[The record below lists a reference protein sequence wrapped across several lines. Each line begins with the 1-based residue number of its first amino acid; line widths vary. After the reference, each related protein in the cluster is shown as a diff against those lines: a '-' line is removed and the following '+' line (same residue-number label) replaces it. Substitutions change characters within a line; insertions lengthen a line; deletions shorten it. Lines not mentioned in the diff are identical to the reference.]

1 MYNPSASNFVG
12 RDQMQWWIGQVTDP
26 KKGEWEKSREKQT
39 GKDGKEVYSHR
50 CRVRIVGYH
59 GNDADLPD
67 KDLPM
72 AHVLMPPGESST
84 GGRGRTMNYQGGE
97 VVVGFF
103 LDGADAQ
110 QPVVFGTLFR
120 QTFVKDKLKSDK
132 FNAFKQT
139 EFTPYTPPDVK
150 AKVGKDKA
158 VEKSPYDWGFKTFA
172 QLVGGKVINASSA
185 ATKEIN
191 VDTNIKLDNITA
203 CEDNEISNI
212 TNALKNF
219 TKEMNSYQDVGGL
232 TLDPMY
238 GGVVDK
244 KQEIKLASM
253 KIHASMSRL
262 IRRGRSWTIQETMN
276 KLSKTM
282 KDKTPSSFQPG
293 VAQAA
298 KGLNDIIFCNFEKII
313 EQLGD
318 YLNKSLEN
326 MLGSI
331 LDVPTCAVESFL
343 GDMFGQLNN
352 ILDTNLG
359 STFDQLNN
367 IQGGGISPPSE
378 IFSKAIKFANIL
390 TNTLE
395 CDAQNCPPN
404 TQFSSKSGTSK
415 SGEDN
420 FSNILGIANLNSITN
435 PLGAV
440 RGLAGGAVSDAL
452 GGGVLGGVASGLI
465 GGGGISGVAGN
476 LLPDFDIGLD
486 GLIPDISPS
495 GISKPDCNTNVLRC
509 GPPKVDF
516 IGSPDGKG
524 ASGSAIVN
532 ALGKIIGVA
541 INEPGSG
548 YIKPPSL
555 TFVDGCDNGFGAGG
569 YVRMNEDGA
578 VEDVV
583 ITDGG
588 QGFLPNTTDTTRDE
602 NGNLVVKEVTPDPN
616 ANYDGAVSYVSTLS
630 DVVVEN
636 TGFGYEP
643 TDTVTVSGGS
653 VSPDGINIDEAPGKA
668 EVELEVVDGR
678 VVGANVVN
686 SGFGFTDIP
695 EITINS
701 DTGVLARITPILKF
715 TKIDDAS
722 QLADTNIPF
731 DRELTKLP
739 EEIAKLPSEIPQDAV
754 ITVIDCVTK

>member
-1 MYNPSASNFVG
+1 MYNPAATNFVG
-12 RDQMQWWIGQVTDP
+12 RDPMQWWIGQVTDP

-50 CRVRIVGYH
+50 VRVRIVGYH
-59 GNDADLPD
+59 GNDSDLPD

-120 QTFVKDKLKSDK
+120 QTFVKDKLKSNK

-191 VDTNIKLDNITA
+191 VDTNIKLDNVTA

-238 GGVVDK
+238 GGVVNK
-244 KQEIKLASM
+244 KEEIKLASM

-262 IRRGRSWTIQETMN
+262 IRRGRSWTVQETMN

-282 KDKTPSSFQPG
+282 KEKVSTSFQPG
-293 VAQAA
+293 VGQAA
-298 KGLNDIIFCNFEKII
+298 KGLNDIIFCNFEKIN

-318 YLNKSLEN
+318 YLEKSLEN
-326 MLGSI
+326 MLGSV

-359 STFDQLNN
+359 SAFDQLNN
-367 IQGGGISPPSE
+367 IQGGGIESPSK
-378 IFSKAIKFANIL
+378 IFSKGIQFANLL
-390 TNTLE
+390 TNTLD
-395 CDAQNCPPN
+395 CDSQNCPPN
-404 TQFSSKSGTSK
+404 TNFSSKSGTSIA
-415 SGEDN
+415 GDDN

-435 PLGAV
+435 PLDAV
-440 RGLAGGAVSDAL
+440 KGLAGG
-452 GGGVLGGVASGLI
+452 
-465 GGGGISGVAGN
+465 
-476 LLPDFDIGLD
+476 LLPEIPDIDIGLD

-495 GISKPDCNTNVLRC
+495 GISKPNCNTNVLRC

-532 ALGKIIGVA
+532 SLGKVIGVA
-541 INEPGSG
+541 INEPGTG

-569 YVRMNEDGA
+569 YVRMNDDGA

-588 QGFLPNTTDTTRDE
+588 QQYIPNTTDTTRDE

-616 ANYDGAVSYVSTLS
+616 ASYDGAVSYVSTLS
-630 DVVVEN
+630 DVVIEN

-653 VSPDGINIDEAPGKA
+653 VSSNGIDIVESPGRA
-668 EVELEVVDGR
+668 EVELEIVDGR
-678 VVGANVVN
+678 VIGANVKN
-686 SGFGFTDIP
+686 GGFGFTDIP
-695 EITINS
+695 ELTINS

-722 QLADTNIPF
+722 QLADTDVPF
-731 DRELTKLP
+731 DRELT
-739 EEIAKLPSEIPQDAV
+739 KLPSEIPQDAV

>member
-1 MYNPSASNFVG
+1 MYNPAATNFVG
-12 RDQMQWWIGQVTDP
+12 RDPMQWWIGQVTDP

-50 CRVRIVGYH
+50 VRVRIVGYH
-59 GNDADLPD
+59 GNDSDLPD

-110 QPVVFGTLFR
+110 QPVIFGTLFR
-120 QTFVKDKLKSDK
+120 QTFVKDKLKSNK

-191 VDTNIKLDNITA
+191 VDTNIKLDNVTA

-238 GGVVDK
+238 GGVVNK
-244 KQEIKLASM
+244 KEEIKLASM

-262 IRRGRSWTIQETMN
+262 IRRGRSWTVQETMN

-282 KDKTPSSFQPG
+282 KEKVSTSFQPG
-293 VAQAA
+293 VGQAA
-298 KGLNDIIFCNFEKII
+298 KGLNDIIFCNFEKIN
-313 EQLGD
+313 EQLGE
-318 YLNKSLEN
+318 YLEKSLEN

-359 STFDQLNN
+359 SAFDQLNN
-367 IQGGGISPPSE
+367 IQGGGIESPSK
-378 IFSKAIKFANIL
+378 IFSKGIQFANLL
-390 TNTLE
+390 TNTLD
-395 CDAQNCPPN
+395 CDSQNCPPN
-404 TQFSSKSGTSK
+404 TNFSSKSGTSIA
-415 SGEDN
+415 GDDN

-435 PLGAV
+435 PLDAV
-440 RGLAGGAVSDAL
+440 KGLAGG
-452 GGGVLGGVASGLI
+452 
-465 GGGGISGVAGN
+465 
-476 LLPDFDIGLD
+476 LLPEIPDIDIGLD

-495 GISKPDCNTNVLRC
+495 GISKPNCNTNVLRC

-532 ALGKIIGVA
+532 SLGKVIGVA
-541 INEPGSG
+541 INEPGTG

-616 ANYDGAVSYVSTLS
+616 ASYDGAVSYVSTLS

-653 VSPDGINIDEAPGKA
+653 VSPNGIDIVESPGKA
-668 EVELEVVDGR
+668 EVELEIVDGR
-678 VVGANVVN
+678 VVGANVKN
-686 SGFGFTDIP
+686 GGFGFTDIP
-695 EITINS
+695 ELIINS
-701 DTGVLARITPILKF
+701 DTGVLARVTPILKF

-722 QLADTNIPF
+722 QIVDTDIPF

>member
-1 MYNPSASNFVG
+1 MYNPAATNFVG
-12 RDQMQWWIGQVTDP
+12 RDPMQWWIGQVTDP

-50 CRVRIVGYH
+50 VRVRIVGYH
-59 GNDADLPD
+59 GNDSDLPD
-67 KDLPM
+67 KHLPM

-110 QPVVFGTLFR
+110 QPVIFGTLFR
-120 QTFVKDKLKSDK
+120 QTFVKDKLKSNK

-191 VDTNIKLDNITA
+191 VDTNIKLDNVTA

-262 IRRGRSWTIQETMN
+262 IRRGRSWTVQETMN

-282 KDKTPSSFQPG
+282 KEKVSTSFQPG
-293 VAQAA
+293 VGQAA
-298 KGLNDIIFCNFEKII
+298 KGLNDIIFCNFEKIN

-318 YLNKSLEN
+318 YLEKSLEN
-326 MLGSI
+326 MLGSV

-359 STFDQLNN
+359 SAFDQLNN
-367 IQGGGISPPSE
+367 IQGGGIESPSK
-378 IFSKAIKFANIL
+378 IFSKGIQFANLL
-390 TNTLE
+390 TNTLD
-395 CDAQNCPPN
+395 CDSQNCPPN
-404 TQFSSKSGTSK
+404 TNFSSKSGTSIA
-415 SGEDN
+415 GDDN

-435 PLGAV
+435 PLDAV
-440 RGLAGGAVSDAL
+440 KGLAGG
-452 GGGVLGGVASGLI
+452 
-465 GGGGISGVAGN
+465 
-476 LLPDFDIGLD
+476 LLPEIPDIDIGLD

-495 GISKPDCNTNVLRC
+495 GISKPNCNTNVLRC

-532 ALGKIIGVA
+532 SLGKVIGVA
-541 INEPGSG
+541 INEPGTG

-569 YVRMNEDGA
+569 YVRMNDDGA

-588 QGFLPNTTDTTRDE
+588 QQYIPNTTDTTRDE

-616 ANYDGAVSYVSTLS
+616 ASYDGAVSYVSTLS
-630 DVVVEN
+630 DVVIEN

-653 VSPDGINIDEAPGKA
+653 VSSNGIDIVESPGRA
-668 EVELEVVDGR
+668 EVELEIVDGR
-678 VVGANVVN
+678 VIGANVKN
-686 SGFGFTDIP
+686 GGFGFTDIP
-695 EITINS
+695 ELTINS

-722 QLADTNIPF
+722 QLADTDVPF
-731 DRELTKLP
+731 DRELT
-739 EEIAKLPSEIPQDAV
+739 KLPSEIPQDAV

>member
-1 MYNPSASNFVG
+1 MYNPAATNFVG
-12 RDQMQWWIGQVTDP
+12 RDPMQWWIGQVTDP

-50 CRVRIVGYH
+50 VRVRIVGYH
-59 GNDADLPD
+59 GNDSDLPD

-110 QPVVFGTLFR
+110 QPVIFGTLFR
-120 QTFVKDKLKSDK
+120 QTFVKDKLKSNK

-172 QLVGGKVINASSA
+172 QLAGGKVINASSA

-191 VDTNIKLDNITA
+191 VDTNIKLDNVTA

-262 IRRGRSWTIQETMN
+262 IRRGRSWTVQETMN

-282 KDKTPSSFQPG
+282 KEKVSTSFQPG
-293 VAQAA
+293 VGQAA
-298 KGLNDIIFCNFEKII
+298 KGLNDIIFCNFEKIN

-318 YLNKSLEN
+318 YLEKSLEN
-326 MLGSI
+326 MLGSV

-359 STFDQLNN
+359 SAFDQLNN
-367 IQGGGISPPSE
+367 IQGGGIESPSK
-378 IFSKAIKFANIL
+378 IFSKGLQFANLL
-390 TNTLE
+390 TNTLD
-395 CDAQNCPPN
+395 CDSQNCPPN
-404 TQFSSKSGTSK
+404 TNFSSKSGTSIA
-415 SGEDN
+415 GDDN

-435 PLGAV
+435 PLDAV
-440 RGLAGGAVSDAL
+440 KGLAGG
-452 GGGVLGGVASGLI
+452 
-465 GGGGISGVAGN
+465 
-476 LLPDFDIGLD
+476 LLPEIPDIDIGLD

-495 GISKPDCNTNVLRC
+495 GISKPNCNTNVLRC

-532 ALGKIIGVA
+532 SLGKVIGVA
-541 INEPGSG
+541 INEPGTG

-569 YVRMNEDGA
+569 YVRMNDDGA

-588 QGFLPNTTDTTRDE
+588 QQYIPNTTDTTRDE

-616 ANYDGAVSYVSTLS
+616 ASYDGAVSYVSTLS
-630 DVVVEN
+630 DVVIEN

-653 VSPDGINIDEAPGKA
+653 VSSNGIDIVESPGRA
-668 EVELEVVDGR
+668 EVELEIVDGR
-678 VVGANVVN
+678 VIGANVKN
-686 SGFGFTDIP
+686 GGFGFTDIP
-695 EITINS
+695 ELTINS

-722 QLADTNIPF
+722 QLADTDVPF
-731 DRELTKLP
+731 DRELT
-739 EEIAKLPSEIPQDAV
+739 KLPSEIPQDAV

>member
-1 MYNPSASNFVG
+1 MYNPAATNFVG
-12 RDQMQWWIGQVTDP
+12 RDPMQWWIGQVTDP

-50 CRVRIVGYH
+50 VRVRIVGYH
-59 GNDADLPD
+59 GNDSDLPD

-110 QPVVFGTLFR
+110 QPVIFGTLFR
-120 QTFVKDKLKSDK
+120 QTFVKDKLKSNK

-150 AKVGKDKA
+150 GKVGKDKA

-172 QLVGGKVINASSA
+172 QLAGGKVINASSA

-191 VDTNIKLDNITA
+191 VDTNIKLDNVTA

-262 IRRGRSWTIQETMN
+262 IRRGRSWTVQETMN

-282 KDKTPSSFQPG
+282 KEKVSTSFQPG
-293 VAQAA
+293 VGQAA
-298 KGLNDIIFCNFEKII
+298 KGLNDIIFCNFEKIN

-318 YLNKSLEN
+318 YLEKSLEN
-326 MLGSI
+326 MLGSV

-359 STFDQLNN
+359 SAFDQLNN
-367 IQGGGISPPSE
+367 IQGGGIESPSK
-378 IFSKAIKFANIL
+378 IFSKGLQFANLL
-390 TNTLE
+390 TNTLD
-395 CDAQNCPPN
+395 CDSQNCPPN
-404 TQFSSKSGTSK
+404 TNFSSKSGTSIA
-415 SGEDN
+415 GDDN

-435 PLGAV
+435 PLDAV
-440 RGLAGGAVSDAL
+440 KGLAGG
-452 GGGVLGGVASGLI
+452 
-465 GGGGISGVAGN
+465 
-476 LLPDFDIGLD
+476 LLPEIPDIDIGLD

-495 GISKPDCNTNVLRC
+495 GISKPNCNTNVLRC

-532 ALGKIIGVA
+532 SLGKVIGVA
-541 INEPGSG
+541 INEPGTG

-569 YVRMNEDGA
+569 YVRMNDDGA

-588 QGFLPNTTDTTRDE
+588 QQYIPNTTDTTRDE

-616 ANYDGAVSYVSTLS
+616 ASYDGAVSYVSTLS
-630 DVVVEN
+630 DVVIEN

-653 VSPDGINIDEAPGKA
+653 VSSNGIDIVESPGRA
-668 EVELEVVDGR
+668 EVELEIVDGR
-678 VVGANVVN
+678 VIGANVKN
-686 SGFGFTDIP
+686 GGFGFTDIP
-695 EITINS
+695 ELTINS

-722 QLADTNIPF
+722 QLADIDVPF
-731 DRELTKLP
+731 DRELT
-739 EEIAKLPSEIPQDAV
+739 KLPSEIPQDAV

>member
-1 MYNPSASNFVG
+1 MYNPAATNFVG
-12 RDQMQWWIGQVTDP
+12 RDPMQWWIGQVTDP

-50 CRVRIVGYH
+50 VRVRIVGYH
-59 GNDADLPD
+59 GNDSDLPD

-110 QPVVFGTLFR
+110 QPVIFGTLFR
-120 QTFVKDKLKSDK
+120 QTFVKDKLKSNK

-172 QLVGGKVINASSA
+172 QLVGGKVVNASSA

-191 VDTNIKLDNITA
+191 VDTNIKLDNVTA

-262 IRRGRSWTIQETMN
+262 IRRGRSWTVQETMN

-282 KDKTPSSFQPG
+282 KEKVSTSFQPG
-293 VAQAA
+293 VGQAA
-298 KGLNDIIFCNFEKII
+298 KGLNDIIFCNFEKIN

-318 YLNKSLEN
+318 YLEKSLEN
-326 MLGSI
+326 MLGSV
-331 LDVPTCAVESFL
+331 LDVPTCAIESFL

-359 STFDQLNN
+359 SAFDQLNS
-367 IQGGGISPPSE
+367 IQGGGIDAPSK
-378 IFSKAIKFANIL
+378 IFSKAIQFANIL
-390 TNTLE
+390 TNTLD
-395 CDAQNCPPN
+395 CDSQNCPPN
-404 TQFSSKSGTSK
+404 TNFSSKSGTSIA
-415 SGEDN
+415 GDDN

-435 PLGAV
+435 PLDAV
-440 RGLAGGAVSDAL
+440 KGLAGG
-452 GGGVLGGVASGLI
+452 
-465 GGGGISGVAGN
+465 
-476 LLPDFDIGLD
+476 LLPEIPDIDIGLD

-541 INEPGSG
+541 INEPGTG

-569 YVRMNEDGA
+569 YVRMNKDGA

-602 NGNLVVKEVTPDPN
+602 NGNLVVKEVAPDPN

-653 VSPDGINIDEAPGKA
+653 VSPNGIDIVESPGKA
-668 EVELEVVDGR
+668 EVELEIVDGR
-678 VVGANVVN
+678 VVGANVKN
-686 SGFGFTDIP
+686 GGFGFTDIP
-695 EITINS
+695 ELIINS

-722 QLADTNIPF
+722 KIVDTDIPF

>member
-1 MYNPSASNFVG
+1 MYNPAATNFVG
-12 RDQMQWWIGQVTDP
+12 RDPMQWWIGQVTDP

-50 CRVRIVGYH
+50 VRVRIVGYH
-59 GNDADLPD
+59 GNDSDLPD

-110 QPVVFGTLFR
+110 QPVIFGTLFR
-120 QTFVKDKLKSDK
+120 QTFVKDKLKSNK

-150 AKVGKDKA
+150 GKVGKDKA

-172 QLVGGKVINASSA
+172 QLAGGKVINASSA

-191 VDTNIKLDNITA
+191 VDTNIKLDNVTA

-262 IRRGRSWTIQETMN
+262 IRRGRSWTVQETMN

-282 KDKTPSSFQPG
+282 KEKVSTSFQPG
-293 VAQAA
+293 VGQAA
-298 KGLNDIIFCNFEKII
+298 KGLNDIIFCNFEKIN

-318 YLNKSLEN
+318 YLEKSLEN

-359 STFDQLNN
+359 SAFDQLNN
-367 IQGGGISPPSE
+367 IQGGGIESPSK
-378 IFSKAIKFANIL
+378 IFSKGLQFANLL
-390 TNTLE
+390 TNTLD
-395 CDAQNCPPN
+395 CDSQNCPPN
-404 TQFSSKSGTSK
+404 TNFSSKSGTSIA
-415 SGEDN
+415 GDDN

-435 PLGAV
+435 PLDAV
-440 RGLAGGAVSDAL
+440 KGLAGG
-452 GGGVLGGVASGLI
+452 
-465 GGGGISGVAGN
+465 
-476 LLPDFDIGLD
+476 LLPEIPDIDIGLD

-495 GISKPDCNTNVLRC
+495 GISKPNCNTNVLRC

-532 ALGKIIGVA
+532 SLGKVIGVA
-541 INEPGSG
+541 INEPGTG

-569 YVRMNEDGA
+569 YVRMNDDGA

-588 QGFLPNTTDTTRDE
+588 QQYIPNTTDTTRDE

-616 ANYDGAVSYVSTLS
+616 ASYDGAVSYVSTLS
-630 DVVVEN
+630 DVVIEN

-653 VSPDGINIDEAPGKA
+653 VSSNGIDIVESPGRA
-668 EVELEVVDGR
+668 EVELEIVDGR
-678 VVGANVVN
+678 VIGANVKN
-686 SGFGFTDIP
+686 GGFGFTDIP
-695 EITINS
+695 ELTINS

-722 QLADTNIPF
+722 QLADIDVPF
-731 DRELTKLP
+731 DRELT
-739 EEIAKLPSEIPQDAV
+739 KLPSEIPQDAV

>member
-1 MYNPSASNFVG
+1 MYNPAATNFVG
-12 RDQMQWWIGQVTDP
+12 RDPMQWWIGQVTDP

-50 CRVRIVGYH
+50 VRVRIVGYH
-59 GNDADLPD
+59 GNDSDLPD

-110 QPVVFGTLFR
+110 QPVIFGTLFR
-120 QTFVKDKLKSDK
+120 QTFVKDKLKSNK

-191 VDTNIKLDNITA
+191 VDTNIKLDNVTA

-238 GGVVDK
+238 GGVVNK
-244 KQEIKLASM
+244 KEEIKLASM

-262 IRRGRSWTIQETMN
+262 IRRGRSWTVQETMN

-282 KDKTPSSFQPG
+282 KEKVSTSFQPG
-293 VAQAA
+293 VGQAA
-298 KGLNDIIFCNFEKII
+298 KGLNDIIFCNFEKIN

-318 YLNKSLEN
+318 YLEKSLEN
-326 MLGSI
+326 MLGSV

-359 STFDQLNN
+359 SAFDQLNN
-367 IQGGGISPPSE
+367 IQGGGIESPSK
-378 IFSKAIKFANIL
+378 IFSKGIQFANLL
-390 TNTLE
+390 TNTLD
-395 CDAQNCPPN
+395 CDSQNCPPN
-404 TQFSSKSGTSK
+404 TNFSSKSGTSIA
-415 SGEDN
+415 GDDN

-435 PLGAV
+435 PLDAV
-440 RGLAGGAVSDAL
+440 KGLAGG
-452 GGGVLGGVASGLI
+452 
-465 GGGGISGVAGN
+465 
-476 LLPDFDIGLD
+476 LLPKIPDIDIGLD

-532 ALGKIIGVA
+532 SLGKVIGVA
-541 INEPGSG
+541 INEPGTG

-616 ANYDGAVSYVSTLS
+616 ASYDGAVSYVSTLS
-630 DVVVEN
+630 DVVIEN

-686 SGFGFTDIP
+686 GGFGFTDIP

-701 DTGVLARITPILKF
+701 DTGVLARISPILKF

-739 EEIAKLPSEIPQDAV
+739 SEIPQDAV

>member
-1 MYNPSASNFVG
+1 MYNPAATNFVG
-12 RDQMQWWIGQVTDP
+12 RDPMQWWIGQVTDP

-50 CRVRIVGYH
+50 VRVRIVGYH
-59 GNDADLPD
+59 GNDSDLPD

-110 QPVVFGTLFR
+110 QPVIFGTLFR
-120 QTFVKDKLKSDK
+120 QTFVKDKLKSNK

-172 QLVGGKVINASSA
+172 QLVGGKVVNASSA

-191 VDTNIKLDNITA
+191 VDTNIKLDNVTA

-262 IRRGRSWTIQETMN
+262 IRRGRSWTVQETMN

-282 KDKTPSSFQPG
+282 KEKVSTSFQPG
-293 VAQAA
+293 VGQAA
-298 KGLNDIIFCNFEKII
+298 KGLNDIIFCNFEKIN

-318 YLNKSLEN
+318 YLEKSLEN
-326 MLGSI
+326 MLGSV
-331 LDVPTCAVESFL
+331 LDVPTCAIESFL

-359 STFDQLNN
+359 SAFDQLNN
-367 IQGGGISPPSE
+367 IQGGGIESPSK
-378 IFSKAIKFANIL
+378 IFSKGLQFANLL
-390 TNTLE
+390 TNTLD
-395 CDAQNCPPN
+395 CDSQNCPPN
-404 TQFSSKSGTSK
+404 TNFSSKSGTSIA
-415 SGEDN
+415 GDDN

-435 PLGAV
+435 PLDAV
-440 RGLAGGAVSDAL
+440 KGLAGG
-452 GGGVLGGVASGLI
+452 
-465 GGGGISGVAGN
+465 
-476 LLPDFDIGLD
+476 LLPEIPDIDIGLD

-541 INEPGSG
+541 INEPGTG

-569 YVRMNEDGA
+569 YVRMNKDGA

-602 NGNLVVKEVTPDPN
+602 NGNLVVKEVAPDPN

-653 VSPDGINIDEAPGKA
+653 VSPNGIDIVESPGKA
-668 EVELEVVDGR
+668 EVELEIVDGR
-678 VVGANVVN
+678 VVGANVKN
-686 SGFGFTDIP
+686 GGFGFTDIP
-695 EITINS
+695 ELIINS

-722 QLADTNIPF
+722 KIVDTDIPF
-731 DRELTKLP
+731 DKELTKLP

>member
-1 MYNPSASNFVG
+1 
-12 RDQMQWWIGQVTDP
+12 
-26 KKGEWEKSREKQT
+26 
-39 GKDGKEVYSHR
+39 
-50 CRVRIVGYH
+50 
-59 GNDADLPD
+59 
-67 KDLPM
+67 M

-110 QPVVFGTLFR
+110 QPVIFGTLFR
-120 QTFVKDKLKSDK
+120 QTFVKDKLKSNK

-150 AKVGKDKA
+150 GKVGKDKA

-172 QLVGGKVINASSA
+172 QLAGGKVINASSA

-191 VDTNIKLDNITA
+191 VDTNIKLDNVTA

-262 IRRGRSWTIQETMN
+262 IRRGRSWTVQETMN

-282 KDKTPSSFQPG
+282 KEKVSTSFQPG
-293 VAQAA
+293 VGQAA
-298 KGLNDIIFCNFEKII
+298 KGLNDIIFCNFEKIN

-318 YLNKSLEN
+318 YLEKSLEN
-326 MLGSI
+326 MLGSV

-359 STFDQLNN
+359 SAFDQLNN
-367 IQGGGISPPSE
+367 IQGGGIESPSK
-378 IFSKAIKFANIL
+378 IFSKGIQFANLL
-390 TNTLE
+390 TNTLD
-395 CDAQNCPPN
+395 CDSQNCPPN
-404 TQFSSKSGTSK
+404 TNFSSKSGTSIA
-415 SGEDN
+415 GDDN

-435 PLGAV
+435 PLDAV
-440 RGLAGGAVSDAL
+440 KGLAGG
-452 GGGVLGGVASGLI
+452 
-465 GGGGISGVAGN
+465 
-476 LLPDFDIGLD
+476 LLPEIPDIDIGLD

-495 GISKPDCNTNVLRC
+495 GISKPNCNTNVLRC

-532 ALGKIIGVA
+532 SLGKVIGVA
-541 INEPGSG
+541 INEPGTG

-569 YVRMNEDGA
+569 YVRMNDDGA

-588 QGFLPNTTDTTRDE
+588 QQYIPNTTDTTRDE

-616 ANYDGAVSYVSTLS
+616 ASYDGAVSYVSTLS
-630 DVVVEN
+630 DVVIEN

-653 VSPDGINIDEAPGKA
+653 VSSNGIDIVESPGKA
-668 EVELEVVDGR
+668 EVELEIVDGR
-678 VVGANVVN
+678 VIGANVKN
-686 SGFGFTDIP
+686 GGFGFTDIP
-695 EITINS
+695 ELTINS

-722 QLADTNIPF
+722 QLADTDVPF
-731 DRELTKLP
+731 DRELT
-739 EEIAKLPSEIPQDAV
+739 KLPSEIPQDAV

>member
-1 MYNPSASNFVG
+1 MYNPAATNFVG
-12 RDQMQWWIGQVTDP
+12 RDPMQWWIGQVTDP

-50 CRVRIVGYH
+50 VRVRIVGYH
-59 GNDADLPD
+59 GNDSDLPD
-67 KDLPM
+67 KHLPM

-110 QPVVFGTLFR
+110 QPVIFGTLFR
-120 QTFVKDKLKSDK
+120 QTFVKDKLKSNK

-172 QLVGGKVINASSA
+172 QLAGGKVINASSA

-191 VDTNIKLDNITA
+191 VDTNIKLDNVTA

-262 IRRGRSWTIQETMN
+262 IRRGRSWTVQETMN

-282 KDKTPSSFQPG
+282 KEKVSTSFQPG
-293 VAQAA
+293 VGQAA
-298 KGLNDIIFCNFEKII
+298 KGLNDIIFCNFEKIN

-318 YLNKSLEN
+318 YLEKSLEN
-326 MLGSI
+326 MLGSV
-331 LDVPTCAVESFL
+331 LDVPTCAIESFL

-359 STFDQLNN
+359 SAFDQLNS
-367 IQGGGISPPSE
+367 IQGGGIDAPSK
-378 IFSKAIKFANIL
+378 IFSKAIQFANIL
-390 TNTLE
+390 TNTLD
-395 CDAQNCPPN
+395 CDSQNCPPN
-404 TQFSSKSGTSK
+404 TNFSSKSGTSIA
-415 SGEDN
+415 GDDN

-435 PLGAV
+435 PLDAV
-440 RGLAGGAVSDAL
+440 KGLAGG
-452 GGGVLGGVASGLI
+452 
-465 GGGGISGVAGN
+465 
-476 LLPDFDIGLD
+476 LLPEIPDIDIGLD

-541 INEPGSG
+541 INEPGTG

-569 YVRMNEDGA
+569 YVRMNKDGA

-602 NGNLVVKEVTPDPN
+602 NGNLVVKEVAPDPN

-653 VSPDGINIDEAPGKA
+653 VSPNGIDIVESPGKA
-668 EVELEVVDGR
+668 EVELEIVDGR
-678 VVGANVVN
+678 VVGANVKN
-686 SGFGFTDIP
+686 GGFGFTDIP
-695 EITINS
+695 ELIINS

-722 QLADTNIPF
+722 KIVDTDIPF

>member
-1 MYNPSASNFVG
+1 MYNPAATNFVG
-12 RDQMQWWIGQVTDP
+12 RDPMQWWIGQVTDP

-50 CRVRIVGYH
+50 VRVRIVGYH
-59 GNDADLPD
+59 GNDSDLPD

-110 QPVVFGTLFR
+110 QPVIFGTLFR
-120 QTFVKDKLKSDK
+120 QTFVKDKLKSNK

-172 QLVGGKVINASSA
+172 QLAGGKVINASSA

-191 VDTNIKLDNITA
+191 VDTNIKLDNVTA

-262 IRRGRSWTIQETMN
+262 IRRGRSWTVQETMN

-282 KDKTPSSFQPG
+282 KEKVSTSFQPG
-293 VAQAA
+293 VGQAA
-298 KGLNDIIFCNFEKII
+298 KGLNDIIFCNFEKIN

-318 YLNKSLEN
+318 YLEKSLEN
-326 MLGSI
+326 MLGSV
-331 LDVPTCAVESFL
+331 LDVPTCAIESFL

-359 STFDQLNN
+359 SAFDQLNN
-367 IQGGGISPPSE
+367 IQGGGIESPSK
-378 IFSKAIKFANIL
+378 IFSKGLQFANLL
-390 TNTLE
+390 TNTLD
-395 CDAQNCPPN
+395 CDSQNCPPN
-404 TQFSSKSGTSK
+404 TNFSSKSGTSIA
-415 SGEDN
+415 GDDN

-435 PLGAV
+435 PLDAV
-440 RGLAGGAVSDAL
+440 KGLAGG
-452 GGGVLGGVASGLI
+452 
-465 GGGGISGVAGN
+465 
-476 LLPDFDIGLD
+476 LLPEIPDIDIGLD

-495 GISKPDCNTNVLRC
+495 GISKPNCNTNVLRC

-532 ALGKIIGVA
+532 SLGKVIGVA
-541 INEPGSG
+541 INEPGTG

-569 YVRMNEDGA
+569 YVRMNDDGA

-588 QGFLPNTTDTTRDE
+588 QQYIPNTTDTTRDE

-616 ANYDGAVSYVSTLS
+616 ASYDGAVSYVSTLS
-630 DVVVEN
+630 DVVIEN

-653 VSPDGINIDEAPGKA
+653 VSSNGIDIVESPGRA
-668 EVELEVVDGR
+668 EVELEIVDGR
-678 VVGANVVN
+678 VIGANVKN
-686 SGFGFTDIP
+686 GGFGFTDIP
-695 EITINS
+695 ELTINS

-722 QLADTNIPF
+722 QLADIDVPF
-731 DRELTKLP
+731 DRELT
-739 EEIAKLPSEIPQDAV
+739 KLPSEIPQDAV

>member
-1 MYNPSASNFVG
+1 MYNPAATNFVG
-12 RDQMQWWIGQVTDP
+12 RDPMQWWIGQVTDP

-50 CRVRIVGYH
+50 VRVRIVGYH
-59 GNDADLPD
+59 GNDSDLPD

-120 QTFVKDKLKSDK
+120 QTFVKDKLKSNK

-191 VDTNIKLDNITA
+191 VDTNIKLDNVTA

-238 GGVVDK
+238 GGVVNK
-244 KQEIKLASM
+244 KEEIKLASM

-262 IRRGRSWTIQETMN
+262 IRRGRSWTVQETMN

-282 KDKTPSSFQPG
+282 KEKVSTSFQPG
-293 VAQAA
+293 VGQAA
-298 KGLNDIIFCNFEKII
+298 KGLNDIIFCNFEKIN

-318 YLNKSLEN
+318 YLEKSLEN

-359 STFDQLNN
+359 SAFDQLNN
-367 IQGGGISPPSE
+367 IQGGGIESPSK
-378 IFSKAIKFANIL
+378 IFSKGIQFANLL
-390 TNTLE
+390 TNTLD
-395 CDAQNCPPN
+395 CDSQNCPPN
-404 TQFSSKSGTSK
+404 TNFSSKSGTSIA
-415 SGEDN
+415 GDDN

-435 PLGAV
+435 PLDAV
-440 RGLAGGAVSDAL
+440 KGLAGG
-452 GGGVLGGVASGLI
+452 
-465 GGGGISGVAGN
+465 
-476 LLPDFDIGLD
+476 LLPEIPDIDIGLD

-495 GISKPDCNTNVLRC
+495 GISKPNCNTNVLRC

-532 ALGKIIGVA
+532 SLGKVIGVA
-541 INEPGSG
+541 INEPGTG

-569 YVRMNEDGA
+569 YVRMNDDGA

-588 QGFLPNTTDTTRDE
+588 QQYIPNTTDTTRDE

-616 ANYDGAVSYVSTLS
+616 ASYDGAVSYVSTLS
-630 DVVVEN
+630 DVVIEN

-653 VSPDGINIDEAPGKA
+653 VSPNGIDIVESPGKA
-668 EVELEVVDGR
+668 EVELEIVDGR
-678 VVGANVVN
+678 VIGANVKN
-686 SGFGFTDIP
+686 GGFGFTDIP
-695 EITINS
+695 ELTINS

-722 QLADTNIPF
+722 QLADTDVPF
-731 DRELTKLP
+731 DRELT
-739 EEIAKLPSEIPQDAV
+739 KLPSEIPQDAV

>member
-1 MYNPSASNFVG
+1 MYNPAATNFVG
-12 RDQMQWWIGQVTDP
+12 RDPMQWWIGQVTDP

-50 CRVRIVGYH
+50 VRVRIVGYH
-59 GNDADLPD
+59 GNDSDLPD

-110 QPVVFGTLFR
+110 QPVIFGTLFR
-120 QTFVKDKLKSDK
+120 QTFVKDKLKSNK

-150 AKVGKDKA
+150 GKVGKDKA

-172 QLVGGKVINASSA
+172 QLAGGKVINASSA

-191 VDTNIKLDNITA
+191 VDTNIKLDNVTA

-262 IRRGRSWTIQETMN
+262 IRRGRSWTVQETMN

-282 KDKTPSSFQPG
+282 KEKVSTSFQPG
-293 VAQAA
+293 VGQAA
-298 KGLNDIIFCNFEKII
+298 KGLNDIIFCNFEKIN

-318 YLNKSLEN
+318 YLEKSLEN
-326 MLGSI
+326 MLGSV

-359 STFDQLNN
+359 SAFDQLNN
-367 IQGGGISPPSE
+367 IQGGGIESPSK
-378 IFSKAIKFANIL
+378 IFSKGIQFANLL
-390 TNTLE
+390 TNTLD
-395 CDAQNCPPN
+395 CDSQNCPPN
-404 TQFSSKSGTSK
+404 TNFSSKSGTSIA
-415 SGEDN
+415 GDDN

-435 PLGAV
+435 PLDAV
-440 RGLAGGAVSDAL
+440 KGLAGG
-452 GGGVLGGVASGLI
+452 
-465 GGGGISGVAGN
+465 
-476 LLPDFDIGLD
+476 LLPEIPDIDIGLD

-495 GISKPDCNTNVLRC
+495 GISKPNCNTNVLRC

-532 ALGKIIGVA
+532 SLGKVIGVA
-541 INEPGSG
+541 INEPGTG

-569 YVRMNEDGA
+569 YVRMNDDGA

-588 QGFLPNTTDTTRDE
+588 QQYIPNTTDTTRDE

-616 ANYDGAVSYVSTLS
+616 ASYDGAVSYVSTLS
-630 DVVVEN
+630 DVVIEN

-653 VSPDGINIDEAPGKA
+653 VSSNGIDIVESPGRA
-668 EVELEVVDGR
+668 EVELEIVDGR
-678 VVGANVVN
+678 VIGANVKN
-686 SGFGFTDIP
+686 GGFGFTDIP
-695 EITINS
+695 ELTINS

-722 QLADTNIPF
+722 QLADTDVPF
-731 DRELTKLP
+731 DRELT
-739 EEIAKLPSEIPQDAV
+739 KLPSEIPQDAV

>member
-50 CRVRIVGYH
+50 VRVRIVGYH
-59 GNDADLPD
+59 GNDSDLPD

-110 QPVVFGTLFR
+110 QPVIFGTLFR
-120 QTFVKDKLKSDK
+120 QTFVKDKLKSNK

-150 AKVGKDKA
+150 GKVGKDKA

-172 QLVGGKVINASSA
+172 QLAGGKVINASSA

-191 VDTNIKLDNITA
+191 VDTNIKLDNVTA

-262 IRRGRSWTIQETMN
+262 IRRGRSWTVQETMN

-282 KDKTPSSFQPG
+282 KEKVSTSFQPG
-293 VAQAA
+293 VGQAA
-298 KGLNDIIFCNFEKII
+298 KGLNDIIFCNFEKIN

-318 YLNKSLEN
+318 YLEKSLEN
-326 MLGSI
+326 MLGSV
-331 LDVPTCAVESFL
+331 LDVPTCAIESFL

-359 STFDQLNN
+359 SAFDQLNN
-367 IQGGGISPPSE
+367 IQGGGIESPSK
-378 IFSKAIKFANIL
+378 IFSKGLQFANLL
-390 TNTLE
+390 TNTLD
-395 CDAQNCPPN
+395 CDSQNCPPN
-404 TQFSSKSGTSK
+404 TNFSSKSGTSIA
-415 SGEDN
+415 GDDN

-435 PLGAV
+435 PLDAV
-440 RGLAGGAVSDAL
+440 KGLAGG
-452 GGGVLGGVASGLI
+452 
-465 GGGGISGVAGN
+465 
-476 LLPDFDIGLD
+476 LLPEIPDIDIGLD

-495 GISKPDCNTNVLRC
+495 GISKPNCNTNVLRC

-532 ALGKIIGVA
+532 SLGKVIGVA
-541 INEPGSG
+541 INEPGTG

-569 YVRMNEDGA
+569 YVRMNDDGA

-588 QGFLPNTTDTTRDE
+588 QQYIPNTTDTTRDE

-616 ANYDGAVSYVSTLS
+616 ASYDGAVSYVSTLS
-630 DVVVEN
+630 DVVIEN

-653 VSPDGINIDEAPGKA
+653 VSSNGIDIVESPGRA
-668 EVELEVVDGR
+668 EVELEIVDGR
-678 VVGANVVN
+678 VIGANVKN
-686 SGFGFTDIP
+686 GGFGFTDIP
-695 EITINS
+695 ELTINS

-722 QLADTNIPF
+722 QLADIDVPF

-739 EEIAKLPSEIPQDAV
+739 SEIPQDASEIPQDAV

>member
-1 MYNPSASNFVG
+1 
-12 RDQMQWWIGQVTDP
+12 MQWWIGQVTDP

-50 CRVRIVGYH
+50 VRVRIVGYH
-59 GNDADLPD
+59 GNDSDLPD

-110 QPVVFGTLFR
+110 QPVIFGTLFR
-120 QTFVKDKLKSDK
+120 QTFVKDKLKSNK

-172 QLVGGKVINASSA
+172 QLAGGKVINASSA

-191 VDTNIKLDNITA
+191 VDTNIKLDNVTA

-262 IRRGRSWTIQETMN
+262 IRRGRSWTVQETMN

-282 KDKTPSSFQPG
+282 KEKVSTSFQPG
-293 VAQAA
+293 VGQAA
-298 KGLNDIIFCNFEKII
+298 KGLNDIIFCNFEKIN

-318 YLNKSLEN
+318 YLEKSLEN
-326 MLGSI
+326 MLGSV

-359 STFDQLNN
+359 SAFDQLNN
-367 IQGGGISPPSE
+367 IQGGGIESPSK
-378 IFSKAIKFANIL
+378 IFSKGIQFANLL
-390 TNTLE
+390 TNTLD
-395 CDAQNCPPN
+395 CDSQNCPPN
-404 TQFSSKSGTSK
+404 TNFSSKSGTSIA
-415 SGEDN
+415 GDDN

-435 PLGAV
+435 PLDAV
-440 RGLAGGAVSDAL
+440 KGLAGG
-452 GGGVLGGVASGLI
+452 
-465 GGGGISGVAGN
+465 
-476 LLPDFDIGLD
+476 LLPEIPDIDIGLD

-495 GISKPDCNTNVLRC
+495 GISKPNCNTNVLRC

-532 ALGKIIGVA
+532 SLGKVIGVA
-541 INEPGSG
+541 INEPGTG

-569 YVRMNEDGA
+569 YVRMNDDGA

-588 QGFLPNTTDTTRDE
+588 QQYIPNTTDTTRDE

-616 ANYDGAVSYVSTLS
+616 ASYDGAVSYVSTLS
-630 DVVVEN
+630 DVVIEN

-653 VSPDGINIDEAPGKA
+653 VSSNGIDIVESPGRA
-668 EVELEVVDGR
+668 EVELEIVDGR
-678 VVGANVVN
+678 VIGANVKN
-686 SGFGFTDIP
+686 GGFGFTDIP
-695 EITINS
+695 ELTINS

-722 QLADTNIPF
+722 QLADTDVPF
-731 DRELTKLP
+731 DRELT
-739 EEIAKLPSEIPQDAV
+739 KLPSEIPQDAV